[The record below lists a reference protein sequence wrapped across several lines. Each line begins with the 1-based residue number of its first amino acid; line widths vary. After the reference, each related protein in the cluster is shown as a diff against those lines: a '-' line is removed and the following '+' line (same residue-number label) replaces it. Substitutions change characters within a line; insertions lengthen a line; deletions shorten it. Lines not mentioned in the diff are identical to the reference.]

1 MTLDEAIEH
10 CKEKALGKSECAN
23 EHKQLAEWLERLQK
37 WEYGYDKLM
46 NNLSN
51 DLQECN
57 KNMLFYQDSMQRKL
71 VLSQL
76 KDYVDGK
83 AIIS

>member
-10 CKEKALGKSECAN
+10 CKEKALDKSECAN

-46 NNLSN
+46 NNLSI

-57 KNMLFYQDSMQRKL
+57 KNMLFYPDSMQRKF

>member
-10 CKEKALGKSECAN
+10 CKKKAVGKSECAN

-57 KNMLFYQDSMQRKL
+57 KNMLFYNDSMQRKL

-76 KDYVDGK
+76 KDYIDGK